1 MASVKFGTV
10 EKSTIL
16 LLVTIYFPLDLWQS
30 AILLVAVFDLCRWSQ
45 CVRVSKQ
52 IASAMDKIGVS
63 RGHGDVW
70 GWKILDDLPPVDMDS
85 TGLKPND

>member
-1 MASVKFGTV
+1 MAVSHPP
-10 EKSTIL
+10 I
-16 LLVTIYFPLDLWQS
+16 
-30 AILLVAVFDLCRWSQ
+30 R
-45 CVRVSKQ
+45 SKQ